1 MTPIVAAVE
10 VSLPPTTDSA
20 LPQTPIK
27 RQQRTPSKT
36 VAPIDGEDLV
46 DGNPNQYE
54 EIDGADHES
63 TSHGKRKLVSYNHS
77 EAVAFANKIHVL
89 KPYTF

>member
-1 MTPIVAAVE
+1 ME

-54 EIDGADHES
+54 EIDGADHEYYI
-63 TSHGKRKLVSYNHS
+63 TMEKKRLVSYNHS